1 MMGHVIGIDVGGTF
15 TDLLLMESGSKKQ
28 HINKSSTTVKDP
40 SIGVV
45 NGLKRF
51 AERLKIS
58 LCELL
63 ENTDLIVHG
72 TTVTTNA
79 VLTGRGAK
87 TALLTTEGFR
97 DILQMRRGVRSRKHL
112 FDNKYISP
120 PARSEEHTSE
130 LQSRGQ

>member
-1 MMGHVIGIDVGGTF
+1 
-15 TDLLLMESGSKKQ
+15 
-28 HINKSSTTVKDP
+28 DP

-45 NGLKRF
+45 NGLKGF

-120 PARSEEHTSE
+120 PALVTRELRLPVSERTFKTGDVEEGINKHQNRDIEVKIQEEHIKS
-130 LQSRGQ
+130 